1 MVKSPVGS
9 QPTVLHMLHRV
20 SQLAE
25 QLFAQSIDATGL
37 TARQLIVLD
46 AVYRLDHPSQTDICA
61 ATGIDRSTLADIAR
75 RLVGKGLLARR
86 RTKEDARAYAVRLTD
101 EGRQVLSRALP
112 AVLVVD
118 QRLLAA
124 LTPAERA
131 NFTNSLQVILATA
144 DHREDDHPSPSE

>member
-1 MVKSPVGS
+1 MVKSPMGS
-9 QPTVLHMLHRV
+9 QPTVLHMLHRA
-20 SQLAE
+20 SQYAE
-25 QLFAQSIDATGL
+25 QLFAHSIDSTGL

-46 AVYRLDHPSQTDICA
+46 AVFRLGSPSQTDICA

-101 EGRQVLSRALP
+101 DGRQALSRALP
-112 AVLVVD
+112 AVLAVD

-124 LTPAERA
+124 LAPAERES
-131 NFTNSLQVILATA
+131 FTASLQVILAEA
-144 DHREDDHPSPSE
+144 DLREGVPSA